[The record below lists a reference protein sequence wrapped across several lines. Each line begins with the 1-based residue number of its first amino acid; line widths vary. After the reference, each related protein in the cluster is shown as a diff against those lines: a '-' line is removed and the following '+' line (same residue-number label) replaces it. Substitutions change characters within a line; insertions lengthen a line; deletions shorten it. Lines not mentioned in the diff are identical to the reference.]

1 MAIQRGEDGDRFSKF
16 ESLGDAAPF
25 VVRIHEI
32 IEHIQLFEDF
42 GRADVLSL
50 ARHMACYRAPAGSE
64 IIREGEQGDFMLLLL
79 EGNIEIVKIGGN
91 GLPQRIGL
99 AGPGKTL
106 GEMSLVDGE
115 PRFASC
121 IAIEAVTFAV
131 LDRAGLGHI
140 LVHEPHLGI
149 KILMELLLLLNQRL
163 RSVSGRLMQTL
174 AGSVATNP
182 QETAR

>member
-1 MAIQRGEDGDRFSKF
+1 MVVQGGDRFSIF
-16 ESLGDAAPF
+16 ESLGDAEPF
-25 VVRIHEI
+25 VERIHEI

-42 GRADVLSL
+42 ERADVLSL

-79 EGNIEIVKIGGN
+79 EGSMEIVKIGGN

-99 AGPGKTL
+99 VGPGKIL

-121 IAIEAVTFAV
+121 NASEAVTFAV
-131 LDRAGLGHI
+131 LGREGLGHI

-163 RSVSGRLMQTL
+163 RSVSGRLMQSL
-174 AGSVATNP
+174 AGTVSTG
-182 QETAR
+182 QRETGR

>member
-1 MAIQRGEDGDRFSKF
+1 MANHGGERIAGFKP
-16 ESLGDAAPF
+16 LGDAVPF
-25 VVRIHEI
+25 VARIREI

-42 GRADVLSL
+42 EQSDVLSL
-50 ARHMACYRAPAGSE
+50 ARHMVCFRAPAGCE
-64 IIREGEQGDFMLLLL
+64 IIRESEQGDFMLLLL
-79 EGNIEIVKIGGN
+79 EGSIEIVKLDGKGI
-91 GLPQRIGL
+91 PQRIGI

-121 IAIEAVTFAV
+121 IAMEEVTFAL
-131 LDRAGLGHI
+131 LDREGLGRI
-140 LVHEPHLGI
+140 LVHEPQLGI

-174 AGSVATNP
+174 DGSAAPSLPEGAG
-182 QETAR
+182 

>member
-1 MAIQRGEDGDRFSKF
+1 MTTENFTGF
-16 ESLGDAAPF
+16 EALGDAMPF
-25 VVRIHEI
+25 VARILEI

-42 GRADVLSL
+42 EQADILSM
-50 ARHMACYRAPAGSE
+50 ARHLTCYRAPAGSE
-64 IIREGEQGDFMLLLL
+64 IIREGEPGDFMLLLL
-79 EGNIEIVKIGGN
+79 EGSIEIVKTSSN

-99 AGPGKTL
+99 ASPGKTL

-121 IAIEAVTFAV
+121 IATETVTFAV

-140 LVHEPHLGI
+140 LVNEPQLGI

-174 AGSVATNP
+174 EEPVATGRR
-182 QETAR
+182 EIGV

>member
-1 MAIQRGEDGDRFSKF
+1 MALQRDDSLAKF
-16 ESLGDAAPF
+16 ALLGDAVPF
-25 VVRIHEI
+25 VERIREI

-42 GRADVLSL
+42 EQPDVLSL

-79 EGNIEIVKIGGN
+79 EGSIEIVKLGAN

-121 IAIEAVTFAV
+121 NAIETVTFAV

-163 RSVSGRLMQTL
+163 RNISGRLMQTIE
-174 AGSVATNP
+174 GSVETNRT
-182 QETAR
+182 ETTR

>member
-1 MAIQRGEDGDRFSKF
+1 MTIQRGDSLSTF
-16 ESLGDAAPF
+16 EALGDAVPF
-25 VVRIHEI
+25 VARIHEI

-42 GRADVLSL
+42 ERADVLSL
-50 ARHMACYRAPAGSE
+50 ARHMTCYRAPAGSE

-79 EGNIEIVKIGGN
+79 EGSIEIVKIGGS

-121 IAIEAVTFAV
+121 IASEAVAFAV

-140 LVHEPHLGI
+140 LVNEPHLGI

-174 AGSVATNP
+174 EGPVKTG
-182 QETAR
+182 QLGIAR